1 MLDNELVDM
10 VKQIQLVR
18 SESNK
23 IEIKAA
29 NKGCPKVRDSLSS
42 FSNQSGGGVI
52 IFGVDENDGYNV
64 CGVYD
69 AADLMKK
76 VEVQCQE
83 MTPVIRPLFS
93 VASIDGKTVVS
104 AEIQEIDNADKPCFY
119 SGVGRLKGSYVRSG
133 DADRLMTEYEVY
145 SYEAFKKSI
154 HDELRTC
161 ERAFEKDIQTNAFKL
176 YFDLLKSKKPN
187 LAELSNEEICR
198 LQGFTNEGKPT
209 LAGIMLFSNYPQ
221 AFFPQ
226 LCITAVSVPGTEISS
241 TASVGE
247 RFIDNQRID
256 GTLVQMLNDALVFV
270 RKNMKTA
277 TIIDPNTGKRTD
289 KTEYPVIAIREL
301 ILNAL
306 IHRDYS
312 IHTDTTP
319 ITIKMFSDRFEIEN
333 PGGLYGR
340 MTLDRLGKV
349 SADTRNPKIAGAME
363 ILGETEN
370 RYSGI
375 PTIINA
381 MEESGLPAPKFESDR
396 SGDADRLMT
405 EYEVYSYEAFKKSI
419 HDELRTCERAFEKD
433 IQTNAFKLYFDLLKS
448 KKPNLAELSN
458 EEICR
463 LQGFTN
469 EGKPTLAGIMLFSN
483 YPQAFF
489 PQLCITAVSVPGTE
503 ISSTASV
510 GERFID
516 NQRIDGTLVQMLND
530 ALVFV
535 RKNMKTATIIDPNT
549 GKRTDKTEYPVI
561 AIRELI
567 LNALIHRDYSIHT
580 DTTPITIK
588 MFSDRFEIENPGGL
602 YGRMTLDRLGKVSAD
617 TRNPKIAG
625 AMEIL
630 GETENRY
637 SGIPTIINAMEESGL
652 PAPKFESDRGVFKV
666 TLYNS
671 AAESVPIDDIETEIL
686 EFCKTPR
693 SRNEI
698 AEFFNG
704 RMTIAYVM
712 ERYVKPMIASSR
724 LIMTIPE
731 KPKSKYQKFLA
742 R

>member
-29 NKGCPKVRDSLSS
+29 TKGCPKVRDSLSS

-52 IFGVDENDGYNV
+52 IFGVDENDGYEV

-76 VEVQCQE
+76 VEAQCQE

-198 LQGFTNEGKPT
+198 LQGFTDEGKPT
-209 LAGIMLFSNYPQ
+209 LTGIMLFSNYPQ

-319 ITIKMFSDRFEIEN
+319 ITIKMFSDRFEVEN

-381 MEESGLPAPKFESDR
+381 ME
-396 SGDADRLMT
+396 
-405 EYEVYSYEAFKKSI
+405 
-419 HDELRTCERAFEKD
+419 
-433 IQTNAFKLYFDLLKS
+433 Q
-448 KKPNLAELSN
+448 
-458 EEICR
+458 
-463 LQGFTN
+463 
-469 EGKPTLAGIMLFSN
+469 
-483 YPQAFF
+483 
-489 PQLCITAVSVPGTE
+489 
-503 ISSTASV
+503 
-510 GERFID
+510 
-516 NQRIDGTLVQMLND
+516 
-530 ALVFV
+530 
-535 RKNMKTATIIDPNT
+535 
-549 GKRTDKTEYPVI
+549 
-561 AIRELI
+561 
-567 LNALIHRDYSIHT
+567 
-580 DTTPITIK
+580 
-588 MFSDRFEIENPGGL
+588 
-602 YGRMTLDRLGKVSAD
+602 
-617 TRNPKIAG
+617 
-625 AMEIL
+625 
-630 GETENRY
+630 
-637 SGIPTIINAMEESGL
+637 SGL
-652 PAPKFESDRGVFKV
+652 PAPKFESDRGVFKGGV
-666 TLYNS
+666 VQQRRRKR
-671 AAESVPIDDIETEIL
+671 AD
-686 EFCKTPR
+686 R
-693 SRNEI
+693 
-698 AEFFNG
+698 
-704 RMTIAYVM
+704 
-712 ERYVKPMIASSR
+712 
-724 LIMTIPE
+724 
-731 KPKSKYQKFLA
+731 
-742 R
+742 

>member
-29 NKGCPKVRDSLSS
+29 TKGCPKVRDSLSS

-52 IFGVDENDGYNV
+52 IFGVDENDGYEV

-76 VEVQCQE
+76 VEAQCQE

-161 ERAFEKDIQTNAFKL
+161 ERAFTKDIQTNAFKL

-198 LQGFTNEGKPT
+198 LQGFTDEGKPT

-319 ITIKMFSDRFEIEN
+319 I
-333 PGGLYGR
+333 
-340 MTLDRLGKV
+340 
-349 SADTRNPKIAGAME
+349 
-363 ILGETEN
+363 
-370 RYSGI
+370 
-375 PTIINA
+375 
-381 MEESGLPAPKFESDR
+381 
-396 SGDADRLMT
+396 
-405 EYEVYSYEAFKKSI
+405 
-419 HDELRTCERAFEKD
+419 
-433 IQTNAFKLYFDLLKS
+433 
-448 KKPNLAELSN
+448 
-458 EEICR
+458 
-463 LQGFTN
+463 
-469 EGKPTLAGIMLFSN
+469 
-483 YPQAFF
+483 
-489 PQLCITAVSVPGTE
+489 
-503 ISSTASV
+503 
-510 GERFID
+510 
-516 NQRIDGTLVQMLND
+516 
-530 ALVFV
+530 
-535 RKNMKTATIIDPNT
+535 
-549 GKRTDKTEYPVI
+549 
-561 AIRELI
+561 
-567 LNALIHRDYSIHT
+567 
-580 DTTPITIK
+580 
-588 MFSDRFEIENPGGL
+588 
-602 YGRMTLDRLGKVSAD
+602 MTLDRLGKVSAD

-671 AAESVPIDDIETEIL
+671 AAESVPTDDIETEIL

>member
-198 LQGFTNEGKPT
+198 LQGFTDEGKPT

-340 MTLDRLGKV
+340 MTLDRLGKGV
-349 SADTRNPKIAGAME
+349 CR
-363 ILGETEN
+363 
-370 RYSGI
+370 
-375 PTIINA
+375 
-381 MEESGLPAPKFESDR
+381 
-396 SGDADRLMT
+396 
-405 EYEVYSYEAFKKSI
+405 
-419 HDELRTCERAFEKD
+419 H
-433 IQTNAFKLYFDLLKS
+433 
-448 KKPNLAELSN
+448 KKP
-458 EEICR
+458 
-463 LQGFTN
+463 
-469 EGKPTLAGIMLFSN
+469 
-483 YPQAFF
+483 
-489 PQLCITAVSVPGTE
+489 
-503 ISSTASV
+503 
-510 GERFID
+510 
-516 NQRIDGTLVQMLND
+516 
-530 ALVFV
+530 
-535 RKNMKTATIIDPNT
+535 
-549 GKRTDKTEYPVI
+549 
-561 AIRELI
+561 
-567 LNALIHRDYSIHT
+567 
-580 DTTPITIK
+580 
-588 MFSDRFEIENPGGL
+588 
-602 YGRMTLDRLGKVSAD
+602 
-617 TRNPKIAG
+617 
-625 AMEIL
+625 
-630 GETENRY
+630 
-637 SGIPTIINAMEESGL
+637 
-652 PAPKFESDRGVFKV
+652 
-666 TLYNS
+666 
-671 AAESVPIDDIETEIL
+671 
-686 EFCKTPR
+686 
-693 SRNEI
+693 
-698 AEFFNG
+698 
-704 RMTIAYVM
+704 
-712 ERYVKPMIASSR
+712 
-724 LIMTIPE
+724 
-731 KPKSKYQKFLA
+731 
-742 R
+742 